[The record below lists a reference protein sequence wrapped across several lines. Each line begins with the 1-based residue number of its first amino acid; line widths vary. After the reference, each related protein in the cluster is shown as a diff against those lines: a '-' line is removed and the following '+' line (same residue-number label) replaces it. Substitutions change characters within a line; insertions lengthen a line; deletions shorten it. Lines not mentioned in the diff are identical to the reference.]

1 MGKMM
6 SFLEKYKFVEKD
18 IPEAD
23 TDQAVPVQEATLEI
37 ESATEDL
44 SALTTTSNDKGE
56 DTMPTDYNKNDSCL
70 AQEKTPVHTQPTID
84 IYHSKQQIDAIY
96 QYVGLDGKGV
106 TDTAF
111 FLENLIN
118 ALPNELPEYVKK
130 TTVNNIISAS
140 NIDINKLITD
150 GKDRF
155 RQLENFQESFSN
167 TNYAEIAALK
177 QEIDRLTTAITNYH
191 QEIKQK
197 ELLIQEET
205 ELIEAE
211 KNRLNH
217 ILTFFEGE

>member
-1 MGKMM
+1 M
-6 SFLEKYKFVEKD
+6 SFLEKYKIVEKD

-23 TDQAVPVQEATLEI
+23 DEISVLAQETTLEI
-37 ESATEDL
+37 ECVAEDL
-44 SALTTTSNDKGE
+44 SEPTTTSNDKGE
-56 DTMPTDYNKNDSCL
+56 DTMPIDYNKNDSCL
-70 AQEKTPVHTQPTID
+70 AQEDMPVQTQSSTD
-84 IYHSKQQIDAIY
+84 IYHSKQQINTIY
-96 QYVGLDGKGV
+96 QYVGLDGKDV

-111 FLENLIN
+111 FLENLIK

-130 TTVNNIISAS
+130 TTVDNIISAS
-140 NIDINKLITD
+140 NIDINKLIAD

-217 ILTFFEGE
+217 ILTFFKGE